1 MIRALLRLAARS
13 IADVLLVCLLACGLL
28 GFVCYRI
35 LRRLATDNPSDL
47 EEYARIL
54 LGAIGT
60 AAALAAR
67 ERPRPPAPPRV

>member
-1 MIRALLRLAARS
+1 MIRALLRLAARTL
-13 IADVLLVCLLACGLL
+13 IDAMLVCLLACGLL
-28 GFVCYRI
+28 GFLAFRI

-54 LGAIGT
+54 FAAIGT

-67 ERPRPPAPPRV
+67 QRTRPPAPPRA